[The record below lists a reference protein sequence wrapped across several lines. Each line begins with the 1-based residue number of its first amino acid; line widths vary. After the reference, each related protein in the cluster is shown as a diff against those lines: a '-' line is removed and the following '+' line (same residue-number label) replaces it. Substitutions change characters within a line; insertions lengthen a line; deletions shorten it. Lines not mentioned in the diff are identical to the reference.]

1 MAYKPANPNESTEGY
16 VEISIYAYEHDTP
29 LSACEIKYGIR

>member
-1 MAYKPANPNESTEGY
+1 
-16 VEISIYAYEHDTP
+16 VEISIYAYDHDTP